1 MDDHNKPDESEER
14 PTFWQPPE
22 KRDRISDEG
31 RKWLEENAEAIKAWN
46 AWVEEHGLP
55 LEEYR
60 MF

>member
-1 MDDHNKPDESEER
+1 MDRGEIKER
-14 PTFWQPPE
+14 KDRGRFWQPPE
-22 KRDRISDEG
+22 KRDVISEEG
-31 RKWLEENAEAIKAWN
+31 RRWLEENAEAIRSWN